1 MYNLHQGREFF
12 VEKNKEIL
20 DQLQKKLKP
29 NEKSNKN
36 IDPMKEILG
45 KIPNFYKFIK
55 ENIVKNIF

>member
-12 VEKNKEIL
+12 VEKNKESL
-20 DQLQKKLKP
+20 EQLQKKLTP

-55 ENIVKNIF
+55 ENIVKI

>member
-20 DQLQKKLKP
+20 EQLQKKLKP

-55 ENIVKNIF
+55 ENIVKI